1 VPGEDAGQEEEAM
14 IELRSDTFTVPS
26 PLMRER
32 IAAALV
38 GDDGYGEDPT
48 VNRLEGRAAELAG
61 QESACLMPSGTMANL
76 CGVLARAQRGEA
88 VLAGHLSDIYVF
100 EAGGLS
106 VLGSAVLRP
115 VRNLPDG
122 TLDPGGLQ
130 AELTVDTA
138 DPQFARPAVV
148 CLETTHDLC
157 GGVPLE
163 PGYVAGTAA
172 LARRHG
178 AALHLDGA
186 RIFNAAVALG
196 IAVAEIGA
204 LADTVQFCLSKGLGA
219 PVGSVLAGPAATIAR
234 ARRLRKMLGGAM
246 RQAGII
252 AAAGLAA
259 LESPAAALRADH
271 HHAAGFAESIAVIPG
286 ITVLN
291 QARTNLVFFRAG
303 AQGHPQEAFLAACA
317 GRGLRMSE
325 LTAGVIR
332 AAFHR
337 DVLPEQA
344 EEAVKIIREVAAEL
358 QARSDSADTPDG
370 ILSSGN
376 RIPMPPAGI
385 SDDGS

>member
-252 AAAGLAA
+252 AAAGLVA
-259 LESPAAALRADH
+259 LNTMIDRLADDHARAGRLAQAVAEHWPDAGCDPGRIPTNMVIFRHGDPDALLDH
-271 HHAAGFAESIAVIPG
+271 LRTEGILAGTIAPG
-286 ITVLN
+286 IVRFVTHHDVDDAGLD
-291 QARTNLVFFRAG
+291 RALK
-303 AQGHPQEAFLAACA
+303 A
-317 GRGLRMSE
+317 
-325 LTAGVIR
+325 LT
-332 AAFHR
+332 
-337 DVLPEQA
+337 
-344 EEAVKIIREVAAEL
+344 
-358 QARSDSADTPDG
+358 SAH
-370 ILSSGN
+370 
-376 RIPMPPAGI
+376 
-385 SDDGS
+385 